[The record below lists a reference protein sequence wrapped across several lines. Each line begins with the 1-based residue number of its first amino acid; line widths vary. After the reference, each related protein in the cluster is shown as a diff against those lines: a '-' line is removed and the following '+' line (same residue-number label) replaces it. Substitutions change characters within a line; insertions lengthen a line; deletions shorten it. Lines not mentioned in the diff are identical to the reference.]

1 MSGKDISEL
10 LLGSFKS
17 SLGSFH
23 LVVGETSEG
32 IAAKAQEMN
41 IACYLQA
48 SFLAS
53 NYRSPIFYIY
63 IIVQDIDTWYRTLA
77 NCLNME
83 PKDSD
88 VRVLP
93 WCQYRSIPI

>member
-41 IACYLQA
+41 IACYL
-48 SFLAS
+48 
-53 NYRSPIFYIY
+53 
-63 IIVQDIDTWYRTLA
+63 
-77 NCLNME
+77 
-83 PKDSD
+83 
-88 VRVLP
+88 
-93 WCQYRSIPI
+93 